1 MKIFSNRFDVNC
13 ATCKTR
19 IPTGNGFTE
28 FREENGRKIYTNYCK
43 DHLPHRIQENAGP
56 KVRVLTSDGKIIMP
70 YEPANLPLVKSLPG
84 ARFNPE
90 DKSWT
95 VSTKPADRRRVLE
108 VADKIGLEVAPSLR
122 EIETS
127 PQAEAAKAAGLY
139 EYQVVGVDWLA
150 QKSKALLGDEM
161 GLGKTAQSLLVIPQN
176 GSGLVVCR
184 ASLLFNWA
192 DECAKWRKD
201 LKPVIIRAGGVNKK
215 ARSRYKVETEFRFPN
230 PGEVVIVNP
239 EQLPDELNNRP
250 AKKRGQ
256 NDQAFFADL
265 QAWRNGLAQA
275 YPNAS
280 NTQLIIDEAHDYKNR
295 KSGRARKVKELGFL
309 TGKVTGLTGSPLSNR
324 PEDLFGVLDTIGV
337 AKDVFGSYDRF
348 QKLFNAHHNGWAY
361 VYGKPD
367 PIVPEL
373 LRRVM
378 LRRLR
383 NEVLKDLPSKV
394 YSNFVV
400 GEPTGRLKAKLDAM
414 WEEWGGALLVGELP
428 DFTQFAEMRA
438 QLAENRTEAMLDY
451 VENCEEQEVP
461 LLVFSSHLAPLDALI
476 GRDGWRLITG
486 DTKPE
491 VRQEIV
497 HEFQSGKLKGL
508 GCTIRA
514 AGVGLTLTHAA
525 KALFV
530 DLDWSPA
537 ANWQAEDRICRIGQK
552 RSSVEIV
559 RMVSDHPL
567 DLHIQNLLIDKI
579 DTIIRSVDKLVEGEV
594 KQGRPVND
602 DSNQGETEEQYQ
614 ERMRRIANFQAEEEA
629 RNKAEN
635 EREAKER
642 AKGKVG
648 AIHSRESA
656 RRTQPLLPLTPERI
670 EQVRQAFRFMLG
682 VCDGANQR
690 DGQGF
695 NKPDAVVAHCLL
707 TAGLETDQELE
718 AGFMILSRYH
728 RQLKDRFPL
737 IFRNAA

>member
-1 MKIFSNRFDVNC
+1 MKIFTNRFDVNC

-19 IPTGNGFTE
+19 IATGNGFTE

-43 DHLPHRIQENAGP
+43 DHLPHRKPETNQ
-56 KVRVLTSDGKIIMP
+56 VRVLTSDGKIFMP

-90 DKSWT
+90 DKSWS
-95 VSTKPADRRRVLE
+95 VSLKTADRRRILE

-122 EIETS
+122 AVEIS
-127 PQAEAAKAAGLY
+127 AQAEFAKTAGLY
-139 EYQVVGVDWLA
+139 EYQVAGVDWLS

-161 GLGKTAQSLLVIPQN
+161 GLGKTAQSLMVIPSN
-176 GSGLVVCR
+176 GAGLVVCR

-192 DECAKWRKD
+192 DETAKWRKD
-201 LKPVIIRAGGVNKK
+201 LTPVIIRAGGVNKK
-215 ARSRYKVETEFRFPN
+215 TRTRYKVESEFRFPN

-256 NDQAFFADL
+256 NDAQFFADL
-265 QAWRNGLAQA
+265 QAWRNQLAQT

-295 KSGRARKVKELGFL
+295 KAGRSRKVKELGFL

-337 AKDVFGSYDRF
+337 AKDVFGKYENF
-348 QKLFNAHHNGWAY
+348 QKLFNAHHNGWAM
-361 VYGKPD
+361 VYGKPN

-400 GEPTGRLKAKLDAM
+400 GEPTGRLKSKLDELWDS
-414 WEEWGGALLVGELP
+414 WEGALLVGELP
-428 DFTQFAEMRA
+428 DFTEFASVRA
-438 QLAENRTEAMLDY
+438 ALAESRTEAMLDY
-451 VENCEEQEVP
+451 IENCEEQEVP
-461 LLVFSSHLAPLDALI
+461 LLVFSSHLAPLDSLI

-486 DTKPE
+486 ETKPE

-497 HEFQSGKLKGL
+497 NDFQSGKLKGL

-552 RSSVEIV
+552 RNSVEIV

-579 DTIIRSVDKLVEGEV
+579 DTIVRSVDKLLEGEHKNSPSINSDV
-594 KQGRPVND
+594 
-602 DSNQGETEEQYQ
+602 GETEEQYL
-614 ERMRRIANFQAEEEA
+614 ERMKRIENFHAEESA
-629 RNKAEN
+629 RNAE
-635 EREAKER
+635 ESQRQAKEK
-642 AKGKVG
+642 AKGKVS
-648 AIHSRESA
+648 AIHSREAA
-656 RRTQPLLPLTPERI
+656 RLNVPMLPLTPERI
-670 EQVRQAFRFMLG
+670 ESVRQAFLFMLG
-682 VCDGANQR
+682 RCDGAVER

-695 NKPDAVVAHCLL
+695 NKPDAAVAHCLL

-728 RQLKDRFPL
+728 RQLKDRFPI